1 MHHRSH
7 RHSECCESRC
17 QPPISWP
24 QRPSLPSFPG
34 IGIYWPMPSL
44 IPMWPSV
51 GSWGGMRSG
60 YEPREYSNR
69 RFDMDRYRCCEP
81 RCCERCGEYDCRC
94 ERRCERCGEYSCRCE
109 RRCERCGKYDCRCRG
124 YSYARLIELIVLPT
138 DLMRNYTISI
148 DRDYFGSDAQPI
160 VKVLAQDPPSTAKI
174 SAVAVHIRQCAV
186 EILVKLDEKTPSGL
200 YRGLVLDQLKPHGDP
215 VANLKLMIYP

>member
-34 IGIYWPMPSL
+34 IGIFWPMPSL

-94 ERRCERCGEYSCRCE
+94 GSCCERCGEYNCRCG
-109 RRCERCGKYDCRCRG
+109 RSR
-124 YSYARLIELIVLPT
+124 YSRPVEVVVQLGANKLNYAISINQEYFNSNVWPRVT
-138 DLMRNYTISI
+138 DLVGDATTNTIAAPQI
-148 DRDYFGSDAQPI
+148 
-160 VKVLAQDPPSTAKI
+160 
-174 SAVAVHIRQCAV
+174 HIRPDAV
-186 EILVKLDEKTPSGL
+186 EIIVALDAKTKIAADNYSAKI
-200 YRGLVLDQLKPHGDP
+200 YDRNKPAPP
-215 VANLKLMIYP
+215 VPIAILTLNVF